1 MLQVFLLAVM
11 LDQNKGAAMGL
22 RIHNDHARFNDVI
35 RGRIKKNLK
44 KYIKSGEFISKQGN
58 QKIAVPIS
66 RIDLPHFRFLDK
78 SQGGVGQ
85 GQGEPGDALSK
96 SDDKSEEKKA
106 GQESAE
112 HALEVEVSLSEL
124 ADMLGEELGLP
135 RIEKRGSNRLDSD
148 TLQYTGIHNSGPDAL
163 RHFKRTFKNALKR
176 QIASGIYDPENPV
189 IVPIRDDLRFR
200 SFKRVNRPQSNA
212 VIIYMMDVSGSMGDE
227 QKEIVRI
234 ESFWIDT
241 WLRRHYDGIDC
252 RYIIHDAMA
261 KEVDRQTFFH
271 TRESGGTMISS
282 AYRLCAD
289 IIHADYPKD
298 QWNIYPFHFSDGDNW
313 SVDDTRLCVGLLKKR
328 ILPWVNQFSYGQV
341 ESPYGSGQFIKDLRE
356 QLKNNEKLALS
367 EVKDKEGIYQSI
379 RDFLAQGK

>member
-1 MLQVFLLAVM
+1 L
-11 LDQNKGAAMGL
+11 GL
-22 RIHNDHARFNDVI
+22 RIHNDHSRFNDVV
-35 RGRIKKNLK
+35 RGRIKKNLRDF
-44 KYIKSGEFISKQGN
+44 IKSGEFISKQGN
-58 QKIAVPIS
+58 EKIAVPIA
-66 RIDLPHFRFLDK
+66 RVDLPQFRFLDK

-85 GQGEPGDALSK
+85 GEGQKGDPLSKDDKAKNANDTKAGSEQGE
-96 SDDKSEEKKA
+96 
-106 GQESAE
+106 
-112 HALEVEVSLSEL
+112 HAIEVEVSLSDL

-135 RIEKRGSNRLDSD
+135 RIERRGHNRLKTE
-148 TLQYTGIHNSGPDAL
+148 TLQYTGIHTSGPNAL
-163 RHFKRTFKNALKR
+163 RHFKRSFKNALKR
-176 QIASGIYDPENPV
+176 QIAMGIYDRNNPV
-189 IVPIRDDLRFR
+189 IIPIKEDMRFR
-200 SFKRVNRPQSNA
+200 SFRRHVKPESNA

-261 KEVDRQTFFH
+261 KEVDRNTFFH

-289 IIHADYPKD
+289 MIRADYPSN

-356 QLKNNEKLALS
+356 QLKNYDKLALS

-379 RDFLAQGK
+379 RDFLAHGK

>member
-1 MLQVFLLAVM
+1 
-11 LDQNKGAAMGL
+11 MGL

-35 RGRIKKNLK
+35 RGRIKKNLRN
-44 KYIKSGEFISKQGN
+44 YIKSGEFISKQGN

-85 GQGEPGDALSK
+85 GNGEAGDSLSQ
-96 SDDKSEEKKA
+96 SEEAQSEEKKA
-106 GQESAE
+106 GQDSAE
-112 HALEVEVSLSEL
+112 HALEVEVSLSDL

-135 RIEKRGSNRLDSD
+135 HIEKKGSNRLDGE
-148 TLQYTGIHNSGPDAL
+148 TLQYTGIHTSGPNAL

-176 QIASGIYDPENPV
+176 QIASGIYDPQNPV
-189 IVPIRDDLRFR
+189 IIPIRDDLRFR
-200 SFKRVNRPQSNA
+200 SFKRVNKPQSNA

-289 IIHADYPKD
+289 IIHADYPSD
-298 QWNIYPFHFSDGDNW
+298 NWNIYPFHFSDGDNW
-313 SVDDTRLCVGLLKKR
+313 SVDDTRLCVGLLRKR

-356 QLKNNEKLALS
+356 QLRNHEKLALS
-367 EVKDKEGIYQSI
+367 EVKDKESIYQSI